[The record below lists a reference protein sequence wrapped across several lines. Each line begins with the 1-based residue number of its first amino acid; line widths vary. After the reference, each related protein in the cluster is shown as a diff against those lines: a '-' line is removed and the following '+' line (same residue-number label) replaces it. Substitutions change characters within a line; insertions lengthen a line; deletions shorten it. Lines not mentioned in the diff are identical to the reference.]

1 MVYRARNRKEN
12 EMITG
17 IGVTLL
23 ITGILCYV
31 VVENLNP
38 NCLPW
43 KKIVIDGLIMAGAL
57 LTIAGYFV

>member
-1 MVYRARNRKEN
+1 
-12 EMITG
+12 MITG

-23 ITGILCYV
+23 IMGILCYV
-31 VVENLNP
+31 VVENINP

-43 KKIVIDGLIMAGAL
+43 KKIVIDGIILIGAL

>member
-1 MVYRARNRKEN
+1 
-12 EMITG
+12 MITG

-23 ITGILCYV
+23 ITGLLAYV
-31 VVENLNP
+31 VVENINP

-43 KKIVIDGLIMAGAL
+43 KKIVIDSLIFIGAL

>member
-1 MVYRARNRKEN
+1 M
-12 EMITG
+12 MTG

-31 VVENLNP
+31 VVENFKP
-38 NCLPW
+38 ECLPW
-43 KKIVIDGLIMAGAL
+43 KKIVIDGIIMLGAL

>member
-1 MVYRARNRKEN
+1 
-12 EMITG
+12 MITG

-31 VVENLNP
+31 VVENFKP
-38 NCLPW
+38 QCMPW
-43 KKIVIDGLIMAGAL
+43 KKIVIDGIILLGAL

>member
-1 MVYRARNRKEN
+1 
-12 EMITG
+12 MITG

-43 KKIVIDGLIMAGAL
+43 KKILIDFLIMLGAV
-57 LTIAGYFV
+57 LTLVGYFE

>member
-1 MVYRARNRKEN
+1 
-12 EMITG
+12 MITG

-31 VVENLNP
+31 VVENFKP
-38 NCLPW
+38 ECMPW
-43 KKIVIDGLIMAGAL
+43 KKIVIDGIILLGAL